1 MKTVRF
7 GATRRRATATTATFT
22 VVKKNADANI
32 VAQYSDDDGATWR
45 TVATTA
51 DVDEYELTVAQGAD
65 VTVRVA
71 TAAGWLAETV
81 STAPFL
87 PVWMVLNA
95 SESVTG
101 VVNAF
106 EVATGGS
113 NDGLNVYDFNDYGY
127 L

>member
-1 MKTVRF
+1 MTIKFTTTDGRTVE
-7 GATRRRATATTATFT
+7 TTA
-22 VVKKNADANI
+22 AAN
-32 VAQYSDDDGATWR
+32 
-45 TVATTA
+45 
-51 DVDEYELTVAQGAD
+51 EYELTVAQGSD

-71 TAAGWLAETV
+71 TATGWLTDTV

-87 PVWMVLNA
+87 PVWTVSNA
-95 SESVTG
+95 SEVVTG